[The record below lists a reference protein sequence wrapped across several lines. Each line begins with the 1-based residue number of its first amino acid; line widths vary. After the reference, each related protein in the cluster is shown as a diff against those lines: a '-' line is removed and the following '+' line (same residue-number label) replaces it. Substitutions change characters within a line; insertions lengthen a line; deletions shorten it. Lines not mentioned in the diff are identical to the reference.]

1 MIISEMQTLS
11 AAGIFG
17 PPVESEQPPY
27 GALPVFAGSS
37 RETHKTV
44 LPTRL

>member
-1 MIISEMQTLS
+1 MQTLS

-27 GALPVFAGSS
+27 GALPVFAGSNH
-37 RETHKTV
+37 ETQKTV
-44 LPTRL
+44 LPARQ